1 MLRSAARLGVLAL
14 ALGLLTAVPTSGQAC
29 TGCANPHLP
38 NGDAVLTEGTIS
50 ERFRLGSW
58 VVVEHRKELFAGG
71 VEVDNPFQ
79 DQIKTA
85 ITMVVLDVRL
95 TERIGV
101 ESVATGL
108 DLTGTTVV
116 PAVAGGR
123 IYRDGFLGIG
133 DMSLVGWYRLRPVHR
148 WNTTL
153 NLGASLPTGRTEA
166 FRFRPGTGTV
176 DPLFGVAVSRRFQP
190 FTAFG
195 SLAAR
200 TPLWENDR
208 RRRTGASWSVSAG
221 VGREMGRRVVGFGRL
236 GWLRREQDVYY
247 GWPTGLW
254 SGNWLYLMPSAAVR
268 IGKGLNVQA
277 EVKVPVYRSVTATQL
292 DSRAIFQFG
301 ISRAF

>member
-1 MLRSAARLGVLAL
+1 MFRSAPRLGLLAL
-14 ALGLLTAVPTSGQAC
+14 ALGLVAPIPTSGQTC

-38 NGDAVLTEGTIS
+38 SADAMLTEGTIS
-50 ERFRLGSW
+50 ERFRLGAW
-58 VVVEHRKELFAGG
+58 VVVERRKELFAGR
-71 VEVDNPFQ
+71 VEVDNRFQ
-79 DQIKTA
+79 DQVKTA

-95 TERIGV
+95 TERAGV
-101 ESVATGL
+101 EAVATGL
-108 DLTGTTVV
+108 GLTGTTVV
-116 PAVAGGR
+116 PGVAAAR
-123 IYRDGFLGIG
+123 VYRDSFVGLG
-133 DMSLVGWYRLRPVHR
+133 DVSLVGWYRLRPLRR

-153 NLGASLPTGRTEA
+153 NLGASLPTARTEA

-176 DPLFGVAVSRRFQP
+176 DPLFGVAVSRRVQP
-190 FTAFG
+190 FIVFG

-208 RRRTGASWSVSAG
+208 RRRTGASWSGSAG
-221 VGREMGRRVVGFGRL
+221 VGKDLGQRVVGFGRL
-236 GWLRREQDVYY
+236 AWLHREQDVYY

-254 SGNWLYLMPSAAVR
+254 GGNWLYLMPSAAVR
-268 IGKGLNVQA
+268 VGKGLNVQA